1 MADLMV
7 VDGWLDAGYTF
18 LMMDDCWPS
27 KNRTA
32 EGKLQ
37 ADPDRFPSGIKSL
50 ADYVH
55 KLGLKFGIYEDFGV
69 KTCAGYPGSQGH
81 LQTDAQTFADWGVD
95 YVKMDGCNSEPRDM
109 DVGFPQFGSALN
121 GTGRPM
127 VYQCEWPLYQAA
139 HGLTPNYTAV
149 KQHCNLWRNFYDVQD
164 NWNNVQGILEYYGN
178 DKDGFLEVAG
188 PGGWNDPDMLVIGN
202 FGLSYEQSKAQM
214 SLWAV
219 FAAPLI
225 MSNDLRDLRA
235 EYKAILQHREV
246 IKISQDPLGRSGR
259 RVGRT
264 KHVDFFTRPVYPQY
278 GGRFSQA
285 VVVLNRWQDGGL
297 PLAVRFSPHYLG
309 LSDGLYSVTD
319 VWTGDSLGRL
329 TPGQELKLLVPPM
342 GVRLLRFNLVKIIE
356 NVNWN
361 AEVRI
366 DSPGE
371 TGNT

>member
-1 MADLMV
+1 M
-7 VDGWLDAGYTF
+7 
-18 LMMDDCWPS
+18 
-27 KNRTA
+27 
-32 EGKLQ
+32 
-37 ADPDRFPSGIKSL
+37 
-50 ADYVH
+50 
-55 KLGLKFGIYEDFGV
+55 
-69 KTCAGYPGSQGH
+69 
-81 LQTDAQTFADWGVD
+81 
-95 YVKMDGCNSEPRDM
+95 
-109 DVGFPQFGSALN
+109 
-121 GTGRPM
+121 
-127 VYQCEWPLYQAA
+127 
-139 HGLTPNYTAV
+139 
-149 KQHCNLWRNFYDVQD
+149 QD

-278 GGRFSQA
+278 RGRFSQA
-285 VVVLNRWQDGGL
+285 VVVLNRWQEGGL

-361 AEVRI
+361 AEVRV